1 MESGAGGAGSRVP
14 VSDRIFGGT
23 RPLELDGGAE
33 RIAEK
38 SGITSMYEL

>member
-1 MESGAGGAGSRVP
+1 MESGAGRAGSRVP

-23 RPLELDGGAE
+23 RPLDGGAE